1 MSLVKQ
7 QISIQAFV
15 RGKVIGLLGITEE
28 RYGNY
33 QMQQGE
39 AYLHEQLGSSL
50 MGKKLAENALF
61 WAWWRNHWHDVDM
74 DFITEVKHMSRYEM
88 QLYYETLHDDR
99 SCEYRPHK
107 AIIQDAIEK
116 SNNPK
121 IIKHQL

>member
-1 MSLVKQ
+1 MSHLKQ

-15 RGKVIGLLGITEE
+15 RGKVIALLGIDQL
-28 RYGNY
+28 RYAEF
-33 QMQQGE
+33 QMAQGE
-39 AYLHEQLGSSL
+39 AYLHDQLGDTL
-50 MGKKLAENALF
+50 MGKKLAANALF

-88 QLYYETLHDDR
+88 QQYYELLHDYR
-99 SCEYRPHK
+99 ACEYRPHK

-116 SNNPK
+116 STNPK